1 MPFEYECQTK
11 NWKPNTGLCVDAVWA
26 KTLIIDFL
34 KWQFWS
40 QNLKLNVNL
49 AQVFVLMQF
58 GRKKDW
64 PHGKEIPDYK
74 DELWLC
80 PVMIIV
86 MIIDITVIGIMIT
99 IKVVVLIITIIM
111 ALCAVMIMCL
121 AQLKNR
127 TIVNVLLFL
136 KSSSKI
142 MIATRRSYLSSP
154 ITVTPLPLTPRQ
166 YNTRDRHSFYIVSL
180 CYPYPVL
187 YM

>member
-1 MPFEYECQTK
+1 
-11 NWKPNTGLCVDAVWA
+11 
-26 KTLIIDFL
+26 
-34 KWQFWS
+34 
-40 QNLKLNVNL
+40 
-49 AQVFVLMQF
+49 
-58 GRKKDW
+58 
-64 PHGKEIPDYK
+64 
-74 DELWLC
+74 
-80 PVMIIV
+80 MIIV

-154 ITVTPLPLTPRQ
+154 ITVTPLPTTPRQ